1 MTAPALNTNR
11 AIVVSIAD
19 FRVSAN
25 PEDVIITYALGSCLG
40 ITVYDP
46 VARVGGMLHVQL
58 PQSSISPEKR
68 QNAPATFVDTG
79 VPMLFK
85 AAYAA
90 GAQKSRLIVK
100 VAGGAS
106 TSAGESDDRFQIGKR
121 NILALR
127 QLLWKNGVM
136 IEAEDVG
143 GVNNARTVS
152 LELQTGLVSLRS
164 QGVTRCL

>member
-1 MTAPALNTNR
+1 MTAPALGTGR
-11 AIVVSIAD
+11 ALIVTIAD

-25 PEDVIITYALGSCLG
+25 PDDVIVTYALGSCLD
-40 ITVYDP
+40 ITIYDP

-58 PQSSISPEKR
+58 PESSISPEKR
-68 QNAPATFVDTG
+68 GSAPATFVDTG
-79 VPMLFK
+79 VPILFK

-106 TSAGESDDRFQIGKR
+106 TSAEESGDRFQIGKR

-136 IEAEDVG
+136 IESEDVG

-152 LELQTGLVSLRS
+152 LELQTGLVTLRS
-164 QGVTRCL
+164 QGTTRCL